1 MDTCKTDDKLT
12 KDIETFV
19 NKHSKLLE
27 SSLSANFI
35 KTIVDLESE
44 DKELNEIEDALVS
57 YVNSMQELSN
67 QMKKFK
73 AARKKFEKRRI
84 E

>member
-35 KTIVDLESE
+35 KAITELDTE

-67 QMKKFK
+67 QMKKYK
-73 AARKKFEKRRI
+73 AARKKFEKRRM